1 MLCQLLAS
9 LTTRCNVS
17 LCSQFW
23 GHTVSPL
30 PQAVPC
36 SCVAETGN
44 HKLEMMTLSVLSA
57 FPPYPP
63 VSSNVCRDGMARLLA
78 WLISRDNAF
87 E

>member
-17 LCSQFW
+17 LCSQFS
-23 GHTVSPL
+23 GHTGIPL
-30 PQAVPC
+30 PQGVPC

-44 HKLEMMTLSVLSA
+44 HKLEITLSVLSA
-57 FPPYPP
+57 FPSYAPG
-63 VSSNVCRDGMARLLA
+63 SSNMCRDGMARPLA
-78 WLISRDNAF
+78 WLISKDIEF

>member
-17 LCSQFW
+17 LCSQFS
-23 GHTVSPL
+23 GHSGIPL
-30 PQAVPC
+30 PQGVPC

-44 HKLEMMTLSVLSA
+44 HKLEMMILSVLSA
-57 FPPYPP
+57 FPSYPP
-63 VSSNVCRDGMARLLA
+63 GTSNVCGDRMARPLA
-78 WLISRDNAF
+78 WLISKDIEF